1 MEEELLVVV
10 IILEQLSEL
19 KKEKQ
24 NITCKENI
32 TDTLLIIQQECYQ
45 VFI

>member
-24 NITCKENI
+24 NIMCKENI
-32 TDTLLIIQQECYQ
+32 TDTLLIILQECYQ

>member
-24 NITCKENI
+24 NIMCKENI
-32 TDTLLIIQQECYQ
+32 TDTLLIILQERYQ